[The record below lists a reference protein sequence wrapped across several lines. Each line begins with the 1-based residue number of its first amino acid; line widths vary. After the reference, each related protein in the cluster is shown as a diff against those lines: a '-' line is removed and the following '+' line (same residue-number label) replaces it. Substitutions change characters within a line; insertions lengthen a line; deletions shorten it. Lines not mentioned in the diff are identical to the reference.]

1 MADRPV
7 SFFSSRRG
15 AALCRCIPQC
25 PPKNGQPCY
34 HSFPLKSSTLRQ
46 ADNYARTNAEAGL
59 LTDQVRALEPGT
71 PAYSD
76 AKARLCSDLPGGVV
90 SPFRAKQ
97 HMIVNGV
104 AYCELDNAYDIAVA
118 REALAADPSIARAA
132 LSPGGNGLHVVV
144 PVLPEPTTVAEL
156 HWALEQIH
164 GHMVCRYGK
173 YFAKL
178 DKLTTGIEFHNLAS
192 DPGSIFRE
200 TALPL
205 MTGAPPARYTEGR
218 RRVVTPGF
226 GDGVSRGGLN
236 LGPFQDTT
244 DPVHLAWR
252 DATRRRIQAALEY
265 LPLPDGSRNDV
276 WIPAGFCLVGAE
288 LEGRA
293 LYEVS
298 IGARDLFV
306 DWTRAAA
313 YPGSTKLD
321 SAGGKFDELAADFD
335 LDRARV
341 GSLEGLYARA
351 RAAGWNG
358 KISSDGD
365 QESTGVPGPENE
377 CQDGA
382 GESQDDVGF
391 GDEPEDTGEEAPKRG
406 RGRPKGSRN
415 RSGSA
420 RQAKEERQDAETKA
434 VSAYIAGLK
443 NANSAIYWLGE
454 YYTLRESSWA
464 YQSPEFYELEIKRRI
479 EEARGTDTPVITARL
494 MSDYLGTL
502 QRELLPAVV
511 DTALLDP
518 EDRLRN
524 FNIDTGQLISGVA
537 FPNALVTMDESG
549 RVSYQERRPRDFY
562 STSRPYA
569 LPQEDPGRPEKFDA
583 WLEEM
588 VPAEGTRTAI
598 WECLGMTVMAQGYIE
613 QRLVFLCAGARSG
626 KGTLEKVAAKL
637 TGGFCAFSG
646 GPARLGA
653 SAFTNSALVGRA
665 LCILPDSP
673 AMAENPRTLTV
684 PQYIAGLSTIKNLTG
699 EDPVTVEFKGGRVFL
714 SLVWP
719 GTLWWD
725 SNHRISRV
733 IPATDDAHSWRSRVI
748 PIPMTVELTEEEQV
762 PTFHQRFEPEI
773 SCIAYHA
780 IQAYAERRRRGAF
793 TFSAEMHA
801 EVLKVGEE
809 EFQHLALVS
818 RRFVH
823 LPGACTSRAE
833 IRGLA
838 EDVLERP
845 PRKRELTHLYRA
857 ACAAGG
863 TEVKTGGNRGFHDL
877 SIDAPSP
884 PESGAPGF

>member
-1 MADRPV
+1 M
-7 SFFSSRRG
+7 
-15 AALCRCIPQC
+15 
-25 PPKNGQPCY
+25 
-34 HSFPLKSSTLRQ
+34 
-46 ADNYARTNAEAGL
+46 
-59 LTDQVRALEPGT
+59 
-71 PAYSD
+71 
-76 AKARLCSDLPGGVV
+76 
-90 SPFRAKQ
+90 
-97 HMIVNGV
+97 
-104 AYCELDNAYDIAVA
+104 
-118 REALAADPSIARAA
+118 
-132 LSPGGNGLHVVV
+132 
-144 PVLPEPTTVAEL
+144 
-156 HWALEQIH
+156 
-164 GHMVCRYGK
+164 
-173 YFAKL
+173 
-178 DKLTTGIEFHNLAS
+178 
-192 DPGSIFRE
+192 
-200 TALPL
+200 
-205 MTGAPPARYTEGR
+205 
-218 RRVVTPGF
+218 PGF
-226 GDGVSRGGLN
+226 GDGASKGNGG
-236 LGPFQDTT
+236 LGPFEDTT
-244 DPVHLAWR
+244 DADSLAWR
-252 DATRRRIQAALEY
+252 DRTRQRIRSALEY
-265 LPLPDGSRNDV
+265 LALPDGSRNDV

-298 IGARDLFV
+298 IGARGLFV

-335 LDRARV
+335 LDRGVV

-748 PIPMTVELTEEEQV
+748 PIPMTVELAEEEQV

-809 EFQHLALVS
+809 EFQHLGLVS